1 MNPINLICKKINLS
15 TTETLILDSVKKFTR
30 NELKKNI
37 INHPYGNNTREIYK
51 SLGDLGV
58 LGPTIKTGNCLGLSY
73 KMYGLIAKEI
83 EYIDSG
89 YRSLYSVQSSLVMN
103 PINKYGSKYA
113 IDKYIPNWQQV
124 NISGVLG

>member
-51 SLGDLGV
+51 SFGDLGV

-83 EYIDSG
+83 EYI
-89 YRSLYSVQSSLVMN
+89 
-103 PINKYGSKYA
+103 
-113 IDKYIPNWQQV
+113 
-124 NISGVLG
+124 